1 MVTIIVL
8 GFLCAYLW
16 LAHGTYSINNK
27 CDVDDAV
34 EKAKKEDERL
44 RKMYNMPNYE
54 DEKKRNEELKSEYEM
69 LRLQEENK
77 KLEEEIQRLKYN
89 NGNE

>member
-8 GFLCAYLW
+8 GFICAYVW
-16 LAHGTYSINNK
+16 LAHGTYTEK
-27 CDVDDAV
+27 RKYDVDYAV

-44 RKMYNMPNYE
+44 RKKYNMPNYE

-89 NGNE
+89 NGDK